1 MASEAEARPLDRRVV
16 ITALGIAQILAWGT
30 SFYFPAVFAEPI
42 VSDTGWSLGWVVG
55 GTSIGLLV
63 AGLISPQVGRVI
75 DRHGGRPVL
84 LASSLFYAAGLI
96 GVGVAPALPVY
107 LLAWAL
113 IGIGMG
119 SGLYDSVFAALG
131 RLYGSG
137 ARGPI
142 TNLTLF
148 GGFASTVCWPLSA
161 FMIDHVG
168 WRSACFIYAGLH
180 LLVAL
185 PLQMSVVRRAPAH
198 ISTNDARDGNGRRA
212 EPPRIANEMQIF
224 ALLAVVL
231 SLAAGI
237 GSIVVVHLLIFLQ
250 ARGVDFAAAVSLGT
264 LFGPAQVGARV
275 VERLFGNRYHP
286 IWTMIASCVLMV
298 IGLLLLFGSFPI
310 LVLII
315 VLYGAG
321 YGISWI
327 GRGTLP
333 LALFGPL
340 RFPRLMGKL
349 AFPSLI
355 VQALAPS
362 AGALLIEA
370 SGTNATI
377 AVLTVLALINVVLI
391 GVLWLMCRPWI
402 STDASAC

>member
-1 MASEAEARPLDRRVV
+1 VALQAEVRPPDRRIV
-16 ITALGIAQILAWGT
+16 ITALGVSQILAWGT

-42 VSDTGWSLGWVVG
+42 LRDTGWSLGFVVG
-55 GTSIGLLV
+55 GTSLGLLV
-63 AGLISPQVGRVI
+63 AGLISPQVGQLI

-84 LASSLFYAAGLI
+84 LASSLFYAAGLA
-96 GVGVAPALPVY
+96 GVGLSPALPIY
-107 LLAWAL
+107 LAAWVL

-119 SGLYDSVFAALG
+119 TGLYDAVFAALG
-131 RLYGSG
+131 RLYSSE

-148 GGFASTVCWPLSA
+148 GGFSSTICWPLSA
-161 FMIDHVG
+161 LMIDHVG
-168 WRSACFIYAGLH
+168 WRSACLIYAGLH
-180 LLVAL
+180 VFVSL
-185 PLQMSVVRRAPAH
+185 PLQMVVVRPATARAAVAPMCDDEAQ
-198 ISTNDARDGNGRRA
+198 RA
-212 EPPRIANEMQIF
+212 AWPRLPNESVIF

-231 SLAAGI
+231 SVAAGI

-250 ARGVDFAAAVSLGT
+250 ARGVDFAVAVSLGT

-275 VERLFGNRYHP
+275 VERLFGAHYHP
-286 IWTMIASCVLMV
+286 IWTMIGSGTLMAV
-298 IGLLLLFGSFPI
+298 GLLLLFGGFPI

-315 VLYGAG
+315 LLYGAG
-321 YGISWI
+321 YGVSWI

-333 LALFGPL
+333 LALFGPV

-370 SGTNATI
+370 SGVESTI
-377 AVLTVLALINVVLI
+377 GVLTGLALVNVVLI
-391 GVLWLMCRPWI
+391 SVLWSLCRART
-402 STDASAC
+402 SES

>member
-1 MASEAEARPLDRRVV
+1 LPLEGQALDRRVV

-30 SFYFPAVFAEPI
+30 SFYFPAVFAGPI
-42 VSDTGWSLGWVVG
+42 VADTGWSLGYVVG
-55 GTSIGLLV
+55 GTSVGLLV
-63 AGLISPQVGRVI
+63 AGLISPQVGKII
-75 DRHGGRPVL
+75 DVRGGRPIL

-96 GVGVAPALPVY
+96 GIGLAPALPVY
-107 LLAWAL
+107 LMAWVL
-113 IGIGMG
+113 LGIGMG
-119 SGLYDSVFAALG
+119 TGLYDAVFAALG
-131 RLYGSG
+131 RMYGSA

-161 FMIDHVG
+161 FMIEHIG
-168 WRSACFIYAGLH
+168 WREACFAYAGLH
-180 LLVAL
+180 VLVAL
-185 PLQMSVVRRAPAH
+185 PLQMAVIRRAPKSAAAMH
-198 ISTNDARDGNGRRA
+198 EDTAQSTS
-212 EPPRIANEMQIF
+212 PPAIANETLIF
-224 ALLAVVL
+224 ALLALVL
-231 SLAAGI
+231 SIAAGI

-250 ARGVDFAAAVSLGT
+250 ARGADFAVAVSLGT

-275 VERLFGNRYHP
+275 VERLFGSRYHP
-286 IWTMIASCVLMV
+286 IWTMIGSCTLMAV
-298 IGLLLLFGSFPI
+298 GLLLLAGRFPI
-310 LVLII
+310 LLLVIL
-315 VLYGAG
+315 LYGAG

-333 LALFGPL
+333 LALFGPV

-370 SGTNATI
+370 SGADATVG
-377 AVLTVLALINVVLI
+377 VLTVLASINVVLI
-391 GVLWLMCRPWI
+391 GLLWAVCRPRY
-402 STDASAC
+402 STGA